1 MAFLDNSGDIILDA
15 VLTDAGRKRLAQ
27 GDGSFRIAKF
37 ALGDDE
43 IDYGLFDKAHAS
55 GSAYYDLEIMQTPVL
70 EAFTNNTSVL
80 KYKLLSMPQTNLLYL
95 PEIRLND
102 VDNAS
107 KAVTLNIAAG
117 GIVTG
122 TVTSLNSTG
131 TGIFLLAAD
140 EETKSILD
148 DDVNINPAKVPTH
161 LKEDSHIRVDQGI
174 NTDEISY
181 KRDIS
186 PDLKETQYII
196 QADHRLVRLTDS
208 RQNTLIT
215 ESYIDDDMQASYYVT
230 LNSDSNIVTG
240 DEEGRS
246 ALNTLTGANGII
258 AGPFGTKIR
267 FNLKPSEEVATS
279 TSLFSELGGGSG
291 SSLAIDALNFLY
303 IDTNVRVTG
312 ATTGSSID
320 IPVRILKNY

>member
-43 IDYGLFDKAHAS
+43 IDYGLFDKSHTS

-80 KYKLLSMPQTNLLYL
+80 KYKLMSMPQTNLLYL

-102 VDNAS
+102 LVSGA
-107 KAVTLNIAAG
+107 KAVYQGPSVDIDQAVPTDTTTTGKGIFYLSADDSTKSGLAGSSLQGNTLN
-117 GIVTG
+117 
-122 TVTSLNSTG
+122 
-131 TGIFLLAAD
+131 D
-140 EETKSILD
+140 ENRL
-148 DDVNINPAKVPTH
+148 
-161 LKEDSHIRVDQGI
+161 IRVDQGL
-174 NTDEISY
+174 NTTDISF

-186 PDLKETQYII
+186 PDLRETQYII
-196 QADHRLVRLTDS
+196 QADSRMLTMREKS
-208 RQNTLIT
+208 GQNQIT

-230 LNSDSNIVTG
+230 ENDALVTG
-240 DEEGRS
+240 PVASRSDRDTLAPDEVIS
-246 ALNTLTGANGII
+246 
-258 AGPFGTKIR
+258 GPFGTKLE
-267 FNLKPSEEVATS
+267 FNLRPSTEIETS
-279 TSLFSELGGGSG
+279 TSLFLELGGGSG
-291 SSLAIDALNFLY
+291 STIVVATKTYYY

-320 IPVRILKNY
+320 IPVRILKKQ